1 MRRDGSGRRA
11 AVGRGPQ
18 RLIPHAKAPGDRKLD
33 QAIPIEQLSR
43 SPYDRRTAISMAYDI
58 RYEFFDKNGKA
69 VGSVVGVFSARP
81 SIAWTDFVA
90 YASAG
95 QHHAQ

>member
-1 MRRDGSGRRA
+1 MVAGGVQRS
-11 AVGRGPQ
+11 AVAPSDSS
-18 RLIPHAKAPGDRKLD
+18 PHAKAPSDRELH
-33 QAIPIEQLSR
+33 QATPIEQLSR
-43 SPYDRRTAISMAYDI
+43 PTYDRRTAISMAYDI
-58 RYEFFDKNGKA
+58 RYEFCDKNGKA

-81 SIAWTDFVA
+81 STAWTEFAA

>member
-1 MRRDGSGRRA
+1 
-11 AVGRGPQ
+11 
-18 RLIPHAKAPGDRKLD
+18 
-33 QAIPIEQLSR
+33 
-43 SPYDRRTAISMAYDI
+43 MASDI

-81 SIAWTDFVA
+81 STAWTEFAA

>member
-1 MRRDGSGRRA
+1 MVAGGVQRS
-11 AVGRGPQ
+11 AVGPSDSS
-18 RLIPHAKAPGDRKLD
+18 PHAKAPGDRKLD

-43 SPYDRRTAISMAYDI
+43 STYDRRTAISMAYDT
-58 RYEFFDKNGKA
+58 RYELSDKNGKA

-81 SIAWTDFVA
+81 STAWTEFVA

>member
-1 MRRDGSGRRA
+1 
-11 AVGRGPQ
+11 
-18 RLIPHAKAPGDRKLD
+18 
-33 QAIPIEQLSR
+33 
-43 SPYDRRTAISMAYDI
+43 MAYDI

-69 VGSVVGVFSARP
+69 VGSMVGVFSARP
-81 SIAWTDFVA
+81 STAWTEFVA